1 MWRKLS
7 SFDIM
12 RKIKIT
18 REFKP
23 SSNMTRVKESSQS
36 STEIRQF
43 IGHNVN
49 HRLYL
54 VGLGQTG
61 EFLSRFSEMGGS
73 NFIYSANPIGIYGI
87 CDQQKCCYAT
97 AAEAIPV
104 SSSED
109 DEIRELVEEINKVE
123 GVKSVKQPTL
133 RRKQG
138 DKLIAG
144 MPPGRYNAL
153 RKRQVKIETEAWNEA
168 AKEYQELLADM
179 CEQKLAPNLPYMKS
193 LFLGWFEP
201 LTDAIKAD
209 QELVRLGKH
218 KTVFGQYM
226 DQLPADMM
234 AVITMHKL
242 MALLM
247 AGSGDGTV
255 TVVQTASQ
263 IGEAIEQEVLFRL

>member
-7 SFDIM
+7 NFDIM

-18 REFKP
+18 RVFQS
-23 SSNMTRVKESSQS
+23 SSNITKLKESSQS

-49 HRLYL
+49 PRFPS

-61 EFLSRFSEMGGS
+61 EFLSRFNEMGS
-73 NFIYSANPIGIYGI
+73 PNFIFSANPIGIYGI
-87 CDQQKCCYAT
+87 CDQPKCYYAS
-97 AAEAIPV
+97 AAEAITV

-109 DEIRELVEEINKVE
+109 DETRELVEKINKVE
-123 GVKSVKQPTL
+123 SAKDVKRPNL
-133 RRKQG
+133 RRKEG

-209 QELVRLGKH
+209 QELVRLGKY
-218 KTVFGQYM
+218 KAVFGPYM

-247 AGSGDGTV
+247 AGSGDGSV
-255 TVVQTASQ
+255 TVVQAASH
-263 IGEAIEQEVLFRL
+263 IGEAIEQEVLFSL